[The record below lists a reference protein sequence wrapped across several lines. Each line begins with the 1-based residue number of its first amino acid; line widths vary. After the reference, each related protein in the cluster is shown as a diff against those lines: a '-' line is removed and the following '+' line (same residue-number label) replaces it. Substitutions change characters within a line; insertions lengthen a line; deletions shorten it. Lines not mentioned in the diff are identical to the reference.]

1 MDHLPAIDD
10 AADLPDEVECMVTDS
25 SQYDGSG
32 LANFAMQAGFFFKK
46 GIGKYAREN
55 YTLEVERTP
64 GSPAQ
69 KVAFIQSWLF
79 FGVLVETFAP
89 LGISL
94 NTCDFVTMR
103 NGCKY
108 LTLVSLE
115 KYVSNWASL
124 ERDRDADTRDRHRAK
139 LDELLELAEI
149 LAQENLRRGKR
160 YEVVWSLS
168 TQCALSIQLLHEAL
182 RHVWGTIYTGID
194 KLVTS
199 SGAGLLS
206 DLPEKRMR
214 AAGWCPS
221 EIAMLQNRFSVTG
234 RYFASRLRRR
244 GKAMNHASCN
254 DVICNASQIDNSTYV
269 TQHTSDNCQCAHLD
283 VDPQKVGSVL
293 KQGRIPRFLI
303 RPCVQSQDQID
314 LQIVDSGPYVAISH
328 VWAHGLGNAQSNSL
342 PLCQLR
348 RLHGYA
354 ERLSKSTN
362 KLDGRDTMAVWID
375 TLGVPL
381 LRESRKLALRLLPRT
396 YSESTCC
403 LVIDEEIRE
412 TSHESTLE
420 EICMRLVFCAWAR
433 RLWTFQEGVLTWD
446 KLYLQF
452 KEGPIQFQSFRGPD
466 QTFSCSSLRL
476 ESVEETKSTLPRV
489 EDFRAAEG
497 DLIEKLTDACKY
509 RTTSRISDQTFCL
522 ASIAGFDLQEIVE
535 ASTHEEKMRLFL
547 LRIRDLPSRI
557 IFFKGPKM
565 SIDRFSWAPLSI
577 LHPER
582 SQSFFGLDED
592 DTNTALCTPH
602 GLQGRWPGFFL
613 ELPSTTTPRDLYYF
627 AYGESWVIIHSID
640 AMQRKLHGFT
650 AKAEDVS
657 VWQQVHK
664 LPRLGLLVHS
674 LDLLQKMGL
683 IISIVDEDTKA
694 LTARSM
700 LSVSAMLVPMDEVDI
715 FDPTQLHPSRALEIK
730 GISMNKDKVLNLI

>member
-10 AADLPDEVECMVTDS
+10 AVGPPDEVECMVTDS

-32 LANFAMQAGFFFKK
+32 LIDFPLRAGFSFKK

-55 YTLEVERTP
+55 YTLEVEKVP
-64 GSPAQ
+64 DSPAE
-69 KVAFIQSWLF
+69 KIAFMQSWLF

-94 NTCDFVTMR
+94 NTCDFVSVR
-103 NGCKY
+103 NGCKL
-108 LTLVSLE
+108 LTLLSLE
-115 KYVSNWASL
+115 KYISKWEAL

-139 LDELLELAEI
+139 LDEFLELAEI
-149 LAQENLRRGKR
+149 LAQENLRRQKR
-160 YEVVWSLS
+160 YEVIWSLS
-168 TQCALSIQLLHEAL
+168 SQCALSIQLLHEAL
-182 RHVWGTIYTGID
+182 RHVWGAIYIGID

-244 GKAMNHASCN
+244 GRVMSHASCT
-254 DVICNASQIDNSTYV
+254 DVTCNASQIDNSTYV
-269 TQHTSDNCQCAHLD
+269 TQHTSQNCHCAHLE
-283 VDPQKVGSVL
+283 VDPQEVGSVL

-303 RPCVQSQDQID
+303 RPSSQSQDQID

-348 RLHGYA
+348 RLYRYA
-354 ERLSKSTN
+354 EKLSESKN
-362 KLDGRDTMAVWID
+362 KLHRRGTMAIWID

-381 LRESRKLALRLLPRT
+381 LREIRKLALRLLPRT
-396 YSESTCC
+396 YGESTYC

-412 TSHESTLE
+412 ASYQSTLE
-420 EICMRLVFCAWAR
+420 EICMRLVFCTWAR
-433 RLWTFQEGVLTWD
+433 RLWTFQEGIVTWD

-452 KEGPIQFQSFRGPD
+452 KEGPTQFGAFRGQD
-466 QTFSCSSLRL
+466 GTSLCSSLRL
-476 ESVEETKSTLPRV
+476 ESVEEAKSTLPRV

-509 RTTSRISDQTFCL
+509 RTTSRMSDQTFCL
-522 ASIAGFDLQEIVE
+522 ASIAGFDIQEIVE
-535 ASTHEEKMRLFL
+535 ASTHEEKMKIFL
-547 LRIRDLPSRI
+547 LQIRDLPGRI

-565 SIDRFSWAPLSI
+565 SIDRFSWAPLSF

-592 DTNTALCTPH
+592 HTNTALCTPH
-602 GLQGRWPGFFL
+602 GLQGRWPGFIL
-613 ELPSTTTPRDLYYF
+613 KLPSTMAPRDLYYF

-640 AMQRKLHGFT
+640 AMQRKLHGST
-650 AKAEDVS
+650 PKAEDVS
-657 VWQQVHK
+657 IWQQVHAV
-664 LPRLGLLVHS
+664 PHVGLLVHS

-683 IISIVDEDTKA
+683 IISMIDENTKA
-694 LTARSM
+694 LTARSV
-700 LSVSAMLVPMDEVDI
+700 LAVSAMLVPMDEVDI
-715 FDPTQLHPSRALEIK
+715 FNPSQLNPSRAVEIK
-730 GISMNKDKVLNLI
+730 GTPIAEDMVLNLI